1 MKRAVMNIKDQKG
14 ASAVEFAIVLPV
26 LLLILF
32 GIIEFSVAFYDKA
45 MITNASREG
54 ARKGILFNCVINGPD
69 CDYSP
74 ATGEDIRDV
83 VNDYLGV
90 DEGSPSGRLIT
101 FSGSGALNVTVDPVD
116 TSTLT
121 TGDPLTVTVSYP
133 YNFYV
138 LPGFIS
144 GFMDGLTLSATTI
157 MNME

>member
-1 MKRAVMNIKDQKG
+1 MNIKDQKG
-14 ASAVEFAIVLPV
+14 AAAVEFAIVLPV

-54 ARKGILFNCVINGPD
+54 ARKGILFNCVINETEGT

-74 ATGEDIRDV
+74 ATGDDISDV

-90 DEGSPSGRLIT
+90 DEGYPSGRLIT
-101 FSGSGALNVTVDPVD
+101 FSGSGAINVTVDPVD
-116 TSTLT
+116 TSTLSA
-121 TGDPLTVTVSYP
+121 GDSLTVTVSYP

-138 LPGFIS
+138 LPGFVA
-144 GFMDGLTLSATTI
+144 GLADGLTLSATTV
-157 MNME
+157 MSME